1 MDNLRNWLYTLV
13 SDIEEDVLFD
23 ALNDVE
29 QVKNALI
36 DVLKTRNMDLALKA
50 QY

>member
-1 MDNLRNWLYTLV
+1 MENLRNWLYTLV

-23 ALNDVE
+23 ALNDVK
-29 QVKNALI
+29 QVKIALI
-36 DVLKTRNMDLALKA
+36 DVLKTRNRDLALKA